1 MNANVSIRPSHSI
14 TDNNNNRRSDQS
26 VRSAIDDIQKLLF
39 DPQASSKVFSLL
51 LEHVMHLTQSDF
63 GVTLLA
69 NKAGSSSITED
80 GPLFSLYSSKNATPF
95 IREIVVQRWIK
106 QKVLPLRPVFFN
118 APISESYQKLL
129 ITPEPLQSLMIL
141 PVVSH
146 SRLRAICILSKRT
159 GDYQGSTVRRV
170 LPLMGSIICTL
181 QSAESINGH
190 VEGLDEKIAS
200 NRYLSSLFS
209 WSPTAIL
216 VISPE
221 DKILTSNPAAREM
234 FFRPHQN
241 IDAVSLS
248 GLAIQSL
255 IPNFE
260 SLFQWS
266 KQHLPYGSEKPII
279 APRLWE
285 EETAQRIN
293 GERFLINLT
302 VFRYTHANQQY
313 TTLQI
318 HDITAIREKA
328 DEYHQ
333 ASQELSALTH
343 LVPVGIIRID
353 INWCCVYTND
363 KWHEFTGLTK
373 DESSGQLWINA
384 IHSDDVKHVL
394 DELRDALQLGSDYQ
408 KEFRL
413 VSPLG
418 QTRWVELNMRV
429 LFDESG
435 NVEGF
440 LGSFADITERLLHQ
454 EKLRHIAEY
463 DGLTGLANRNL
474 FQDRLQQAFYLSE
487 RDDSL
492 VSLLFLDLDGFKH
505 VNDTLGHDAG
515 DVLLQQ
521 VADRLINTLRRHDT
535 VARFGGDEFVVLL
548 GKDNQDNNS
557 ALVAQKIIDVIA
569 KSYTI
574 SDQDVFVTVSV
585 GISEGT
591 HFNSSPE
598 KVLKQADT
606 ALYLAKRE
614 GKNNYQ
620 LFTSQLD
627 DDSKQRVSLI
637 NQLRHAID
645 RERYQL
651 FYQPV
656 FDIQKDCVIG
666 FEALLRFYDN
676 TNNIISPEKFIPI
689 LEETN
694 MMSEVGTWVFDCVCQ
709 QLKFWQSSGAFPEN
723 GFIAFNVSPKQ
734 LLDDSFSST
743 IKNIYEKYDVDTK
756 HIVMEITETVII
768 NKPQKVK
775 KILDDIKSYGIRLSL
790 DDFGT
795 GYSSLSYLQNYPFDH
810 LKIDKS
816 FVDDLYTDSKDAKIT
831 KAIIALADSMNLS
844 VTAEGVENSDS
855 LSLLTQMGAHLFQGY
870 YLSKP
875 VPADLAITFANQ
887 NAGSCM
893 SKPQSEI
900 SAETILPSAS

>member
-1 MNANVSIRPSHSI
+1 MNSNVSIQRTHAVTKI
-14 TDNNNNRRSDQS
+14 NNRRSDQA
-26 VRSAIDDIQKLLF
+26 VRSAIDDIQNLLF
-39 DPQASSKVFSLL
+39 DPQASSKIFSLL
-51 LEHVMHLTQSDF
+51 LEHVMNLTQSDF
-63 GVTLLA
+63 GVILLA
-69 NKAGSSSITED
+69 NEAGSLPITED
-80 GPLFSLYSSKNATPF
+80 GALFSLFCSKNNTPF
-95 IREIVVQRWIK
+95 CRETVIQRWIK
-106 QKVLPLRPVFFN
+106 QKALPLRPTFFN
-118 APISESYQKLL
+118 APISASYQKLL
-129 ITPEPLQSLMIL
+129 IDPEPLQSLMIL
-141 PVVSH
+141 PIVSH
-146 SRLRAICILSKRT
+146 NGLRAICILSKRMD
-159 GDYQGSTVRRV
+159 DYQGSTVRRV
-170 LPLMGSIICTL
+170 LPLLGSIICTL
-181 QSAESINGH
+181 QSAESINGQI
-190 VEGLDEKIAS
+190 EGLDKKIAS

-216 VISPE
+216 VVSPE
-221 DKILTSNPAAREM
+221 DKILTSNPAARDM
-234 FFRPHQN
+234 FFRSSQS
-241 IDAVSLS
+241 IDAISLS
-248 GLAIQSL
+248 GLSIQSL

-266 KQHLPYGSEKPII
+266 KQHLPYGSEKPITT
-279 APRLWE
+279 PRLWE
-285 EETAQRIN
+285 EETAQRID

-302 VFRYTHANQQY
+302 VFRYTHGNQQY

-353 INWCCVYTND
+353 ISWCCVYAND

-373 DESSGQLWINA
+373 EESSGQLWINA
-384 IHSDDVKHVL
+384 IHSDDVKGVL
-394 DELRDALQLGSDYQ
+394 DELRDALQVGNDYQ

-440 LGSFADITERLLHQ
+440 LGSFADVTERLLHQ

-492 VSLLFLDLDGFKH
+492 ISLLFLDLDGFKD

-521 VADRLINTLRRHDT
+521 VADRLINTLRRNDT

-548 GKDNQDNNS
+548 GKDDHDNNS
-557 ALVAQKIIDVIA
+557 ALVAQKIIDAIA
-569 KSYTI
+569 ESYMVN
-574 SDQDVFVTVSV
+574 DHEVFMTVSV

-591 HFNSSPE
+591 HFDSSPE

-620 LFTSQLD
+620 LFTSKLD
-627 DDSKQRVSLI
+627 DDSKERVSLI
-637 NQLRHAID
+637 NQLRHAIN

-676 TNNIISPEKFIPI
+676 TNKIVRPEKFIPI

-694 MMSEVGTWVFDCVCQ
+694 MMSEVGTWVFDSVCQ
-709 QLKFWQSSGAFPEN
+709 QLKFWQSSGSFPDN

-743 IKNIYEKYDVDTK
+743 IKSIYEKYDVDTK

-768 NKPQKVK
+768 DKPQKVK
-775 KILDDIKSYGIRLSL
+775 KILNDIKSYGIRLSL

-810 LKIDKS
+810 IKIDKS

-855 LSLLTQMGAHLFQGY
+855 LSFLTKLGAHLFQGY

-875 VPADLAITFANQ
+875 VPADLAITFVDKSAC
-887 NAGSCM
+887 SCT
-893 SKPQSEI
+893 SNIQPEASN
-900 SAETILPSAS
+900 ETILPTVT